1 MIRYVLFDLDGT
13 IIEPAEG
20 ITNSAKYAL
29 EYFNINVKSNN
40 ELLNFIGPP
49 LLDSFKDYYGFDDNK
64 ALEAI
69 KIFRKYYQDI
79 GILQCSLYPNIKI
92 LLNNL
97 KERGYILAIATSKPQ
112 VYATK
117 ILKHFNIDKYF
128 TLIAGASLDG
138 KISKK
143 ADVIKYALDT
153 LNIKN
158 NHEVI
163 MVGDRMHDVIGAQ
176 FHNID
181 CIGVLYG
188 YGSKEEF
195 IDCNCN
201 YIISNPLDI
210 LEILK

>member
-69 KIFRKYYQDI
+69 KMFRKYYQDI
-79 GILQCSLYPNIKI
+79 GILQCSLYPNIEI

-97 KERGYILAIATSKPQ
+97 KEKGYILAIATSKPQ
-112 VYATK
+112 VFVY
-117 ILKHFNIDKYF
+117 
-128 TLIAGASLDG
+128 
-138 KISKK
+138 
-143 ADVIKYALDT
+143 IK
-153 LNIKN
+153 
-158 NHEVI
+158 V
-163 MVGDRMHDVIGAQ
+163 
-176 FHNID
+176 F
-181 CIGVLYG
+181 
-188 YGSKEEF
+188 
-195 IDCNCN
+195 
-201 YIISNPLDI
+201 
-210 LEILK
+210 